1 MTPEQ
6 AAADLKALELKAADN
21 LVSEIIPKKYFNYKQ
36 AKISLLG
43 DLAYQYQNYI
53 TSARNVV
60 SNSSDG
66 KSSRALLDVLNQ
78 LIQEDG
84 DLLSGVGSIS
94 FGPNFVYWFSQL
106 DSNIRAVN
114 NFFEGFSVSK
124 VITLLDDFLKSKN
137 KLIYAIPV
145 LSQLQK
151 ENNQL
156 LGGLE
161 AIFEEVIIAVAAILP
176 HVSYPEVK
184 AIAVSRGLQPIDNI
198 KLDMIEKTNKYIV
211 KATRTIE
218 KTINDVQKFY
228 DDFHGVDDYLS
239 KMFNKS
245 GRWIAKNLSNPL
257 SGLSDGFDFLGT
269 LSTAFDKVSK
279 GLSKAGG
286 KISKLFKGLA
296 GGLKTF
302 VENPAAKAGSKILGL
317 AGNVL
322 DGFDD
327 YYNDIDAGRSKEFA
341 AAHGT
346 TKAVA
351 ETAGTIAGEKAGAA
365 LGAVVGSA
373 FPIVGTAV
381 GAAVG
386 GFLGGLIGN
395 EIAKKAVDAG
405 ADAIEKNSSSAKNKP
420 KPA

>member
-184 AIAVSRGLQPIDNI
+184 AIAVSKGLQPIDNI

-239 KMFNKS
+239 KMFNKGVNWAIEHPLKQVEFLDDIFDAVENMS
-245 GRWIAKNLSNPL
+245 KGFDKGIKDLAKAGKKLSKFQKTL
-257 SGLSDGFDFLGT
+257 SSGLKSLVDNP
-269 LSTAFDKVSK
+269 AV
-279 GLSKAGG
+279 KAGG
-286 KISKLFKGLA
+286 KILGVAGAAITGLD
-296 GGLKTF
+296 T
-302 VENPAAKAGSKILGL
+302 
-317 AGNVL
+317 
-322 DGFDD
+322 
-327 YYNDIDAGRSKEFA
+327 YNDDVDAGRSKEFA
-341 AAHGT
+341 ATHGT
-346 TKAVA
+346 TKAAA
-351 ETAGTIAGEKAGAA
+351 EVAGTAAGAKIGA
-365 LGAVVGSA
+365 AIGSAIAPGIGTAIGAVVGG
-373 FPIVGTAV
+373 FF
-381 GAAVG
+381 G
-386 GFLGGLIGN
+386 GRLAG
-395 EIAKKAVDAG
+395 KAVDAG
-405 ADAIEKNSSSAKNKP
+405 ADAVEKNSSSTKNKQ